1 MPGPKLKLGMPEVA
15 KGIDGRHARERTG
28 WRRTRLLAVKLVARG
43 EATSAQIAEVCGVSR
58 GRLFV
63 WLNTLRK
70 KGLEALLERGRPGP
84 KKGTCRGVPT
94 KVLEQLRAKLEANEF
109 ANAEQARRGLKKAH
123 GIERPYASVWNWLKK
138 LGGVLRV
145 PRPAPLQEKAGSGAG
160 VQGDAVRKARGARAD
175 AGKPRQGVGDG

>member
-28 WRRTRLLAVKLVARG
+28 WRRTRLVAVKLVARG
-43 EATSAQIAEVCGVSR
+43 EATSAEIADLCGVSR

-63 WLNTLRK
+63 WLNTLRE
-70 KGLEALLERGRPGP
+70 KGLAALLARGQPGP
-84 KKGTCRGVPT
+84 KEGTCRGVPA

-109 ANAEQARRGLKKAH
+109 ANAEQARRWLKKAH

-138 LGGVLRV
+138 FGGVL
-145 PRPAPLQEKAGSGAG
+145 SGAASG
-160 VQGDAVRKARGARAD
+160 VTPRKNRERSRSS
-175 AGKPRQGVGDG
+175 KRH